1 MRLLVSIL
9 ISLAFNQP
17 NFAQE
22 TSYKDSVIALRNETR
37 RGTKVYNDHDNEAK
51 RKYFYHKKT
60 KKIVG
65 IFISPY
71 KSGAAFQYE
80 FINNELVMIRLYLP
94 LSALPPTSRGKKNY
108 GIYFFKNNVFV
119 GKDELN
125 FPQIDIEQFKVQ
137 GLELFKRAV
146 HFLEKKGIK

>member
-1 MRLLVSIL
+1 MFISVL
-9 ISLAFNQP
+9 ISLLFIQEGI
-17 NFAQE
+17 AQE
-22 TSYKDSVIALRNETR
+22 TSYKDSVIALLNETR
-37 RGTKVYNDHDNEAK
+37 RGTKVYNEHDKGAK

-94 LSALPPTSRGKKNY
+94 LSALPPTSRGEKNY
-108 GIYFFKNNVFV
+108 GVYFFKNNVFV
-119 GKDELN
+119 DKDELN

-146 HFLEKKGIK
+146 QFLEKKGIK